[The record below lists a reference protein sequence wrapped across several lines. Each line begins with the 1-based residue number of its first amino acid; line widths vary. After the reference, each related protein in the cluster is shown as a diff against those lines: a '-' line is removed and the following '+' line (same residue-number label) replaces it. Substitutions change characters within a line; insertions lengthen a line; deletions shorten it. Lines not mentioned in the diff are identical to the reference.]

1 MPGVS
6 LEAEMNFDWRGWT
19 SVVEERAFGPS
30 FLLIPKPFN
39 EGQLCASYC
48 SGSWGTEVKEV
59 SSLTWLISWLR
70 EKASKQ

>member
-19 SVVEERAFGPS
+19 SVVEERALGPS

-48 SGSWGTEVKEV
+48 SGSWGTVVKEV
-59 SSLTWLISWLR
+59 SSLIWLIS
-70 EKASKQ
+70 